1 MKQAANPTTVH
12 AVASPYGRLEI
23 KKVFAKNLLRGLLI
37 SVGIHLAVVGAYY
50 FAQYLGEDEDNIP
63 TVNVR
68 ILKYSDLGPPPSI
81 SAAPPPPSVAVA
93 AAAKPTV
100 GMPVPVPDAEV
111 SAEQTIATQQELSS
125 TPSPATEQMGAGEGD
140 MRIEQDIQ
148 IDPDAEP
155 GIDEFVPV
163 EKPPQIVKRVIPLYP
178 PMAMRAGLEGTV
190 YVKILV
196 DKDGKPKKAV
206 VIKSTTEIFN
216 EAAVDAAMQFIF
228 TPAVMNNGPV
238 KVWVAVPFKFKLKD
252 ATPG

>member
-155 GIDEFVPV
+155 GIDEESERDQEQQDAGEACALTPRQQQSERSDRHGEIIGVALL
-163 EKPPQIVKRVIPLYP
+163 ETE
-178 PMAMRAGLEGTV
+178 RARRIAADMLEAEG
-190 YVKILV
+190 
-196 DKDGKPKKAV
+196 G
-206 VIKSTTEIFN
+206 
-216 EAAVDAAMQFIF
+216 
-228 TPAVMNNGPV
+228 
-238 KVWVAVPFKFKLKD
+238 
-252 ATPG
+252 

>member
-1 MKQAANPTTVH
+1 MKQAGTTAVPQA
-12 AVASPYGRLEI
+12 AVAPYGRLEI
-23 KKVFAKNLLRGLLI
+23 KQVFSKNLVRGLLI
-37 SVGIHLAVVGAYY
+37 SVAIHLAVVGSYY
-50 FAQYLGEDEDNIP
+50 LAQILGEDEDDIP
-63 TVNVR
+63 TVTVR

-111 SAEQTIATQQELSS
+111 SAEQTIATQQELSNA
-125 TPSPATEQMGAGEGD
+125 PSPAVEQDAGGG
-140 MRIEQDIQ
+140 MQIEQDIQ

-163 EKPPQIVKRVIPLYP
+163 EKPPQIVKRVIPIYP

-216 EAAVDAAMQFIF
+216 DAAVEAALQFIF

-252 ATPG
+252 AASG